1 MLLVIGACGQTT
13 EERAATG
20 GLGGV
25 ATDGLGGPVGAGVG
39 DAAGATGGAVLD
51 EGVDDKVDNT
61 ADETPDAT
69 TDGEAQCADCDRQA
83 PPHDAAPPEGPR
95 RGTRV

>member
-20 GLGGV
+20 GLGG
-25 ATDGLGGPVGAGVG
+25 
-39 DAAGATGGAVLD
+39 AVLD
-51 EGVDDKVDNT
+51 EGVDEKVDNT

-69 TDGEAQCADCDRQA
+69 TD
-83 PPHDAAPPEGPR
+83 
-95 RGTRV
+95 